1 MVEQRYPI
9 LYEEYALREGSG
21 GAGESRGGFGVRYKV
36 RLRRGRAR
44 ASFVMDHGRVG
55 PQGALGGADGA
66 PNTVT
71 VERGG
76 ETYTPLH
83 LSKEQGIPI
92 TEGDAITVETPGGG
106 GYGNPEAR
114 DPAKTARDLVRGY
127 YASE

>member
-1 MVEQRYPI
+1 M
-9 LYEEYALREGSG
+9 
-21 GAGESRGGFGVRYKV
+21 RYKV

-66 PNTVT
+66 RNTVT

-83 LSKEQGIPI
+83 LSKEQGISI
-92 TEGDAITVETPGGG
+92 SEGDAITVETPGGG
-106 GYGNPEAR
+106 GYGNPAARPEALKQR
-114 DPAKTARDLVRGY
+114 DVARGY
-127 YASE
+127 YTADQVLAWDSAG